1 MERRALIGGAA
12 ATLAAGAT
20 GAAGASPPIRFLP
33 LQAPVVTPVS
43 QLQTVWDGVPFRAR
57 FTKSNGEDSV
67 VPGIAVRTPRR
78 IEAFCAYCP
87 HELCVIKFTEEHQLR
102 CPCHFSLFDPLKAG
116 AWISGPAM
124 RRTYRFDYRVKG
136 PDLVIT
142 GVEADLERRLL

>member
-12 ATLAAGAT
+12 ATLAAVAT
-20 GAAGASPPIRFLP
+20 RAEASPAPRFLP
-33 LQAPVVTPVS
+33 LQTPVVTPVS
-43 QLQTVWDGVPFRAR
+43 QLETVWAGVPFRAR
-57 FTKSNGEDSV
+57 LTKSNGEDSLI
-67 VPGIAVRTPRR
+67 PGIVVRTQRR

-87 HELCVIKFTEEHQLR
+87 HELCVIRLTDEHQLR
-102 CPCHFSLFDPLKAG
+102 CPCHFSLFDPMRDG

>member
-12 ATLAAGAT
+12 ATLAAAAT
-20 GAAGASPPIRFLP
+20 GADASLSPRFLP

-43 QLQTVWDGVPFRAR
+43 QLETVWAPVPFRAR

-87 HELCVIKFTEEHQLR
+87 HELCVIKLGDDHQLR
-102 CPCHFSLFDPLKAG
+102 CPCHFSLFDPLRDG
-116 AWISGPAM
+116 AWVAGPAM
-124 RRTYRFDYRVKG
+124 RRTYRLDYRVKG
-136 PDLVIT
+136 PNLVVT
-142 GVEADLERRLL
+142 GIEADLERRLL

>member
-1 MERRALIGGAA
+1 MERRAMLGGAVA
-12 ATLAAGAT
+12 ALAAAVSGAD
-20 GAAGASPPIRFLP
+20 ASGSARFLT
-33 LQAPVVTPVS
+33 LQTPVMTPVS
-43 QLQTVWDGVPFRAR
+43 QLDSVWVPVPFKAR

-87 HELCVIKFTEEHQLR
+87 HELCVIKLTDDHQLR
-102 CPCHFSLFDPLKAG
+102 CPCHFSLFDPLKDG
-116 AWISGPAM
+116 AWIAGPAM

-142 GVEADLERRLL
+142 GIEADLERRLL